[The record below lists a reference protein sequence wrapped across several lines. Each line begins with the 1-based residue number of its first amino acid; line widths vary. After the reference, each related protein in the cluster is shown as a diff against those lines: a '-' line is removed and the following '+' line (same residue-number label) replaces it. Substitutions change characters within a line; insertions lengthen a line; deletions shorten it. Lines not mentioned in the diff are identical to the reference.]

1 MNILI
6 ALHNLTRWL
15 VLIFAVFALFRAY
28 AGWLGKKPYV
38 ELDRKAGVFFGAA
51 MDTQMLLGIILWI
64 FGAWGLKVL
73 GTNNSQFFSVEHSL
87 TMVLAV
93 VVSHV
98 GSIMAKKAAD
108 ALQKHRAAAIWFTIS
123 VLLVI
128 SAIPWTQRALF
139 PHF

>member
-6 ALHNLTRWL
+6 ALHNITRWI
-15 VLIFAVFALFRAY
+15 VLIFAVLALFRAY
-28 AGWLGKKPYV
+28 SGWLGKKPYQ

-51 MDTQMLLGIILWI
+51 MDTQMLLGIILWV

-73 GTNNSQFFSVEHSL
+73 GTNNSQFFSLEHSF

-93 VVSHV
+93 VISHV
-98 GSIMAKKAAD
+98 GSIMAKKATD
-108 ALQKHRAAAIWFTIS
+108 SVKKHRAAAIWFTIS

-139 PHF
+139 PSF